1 MESCLLLVD
10 VYFPLVICDV
20 FIQAVCHNV
29 PDLGFRPQ
37 LCLNLVGLQ
46 GSVKLSSTFCNIL
59 MSMWFHLN
67 KSECIHS
74 FFCFS
79 LFINVL
85 LFWTLWDSSE
95 GDANLTCHLPAV
107 VNCQSSQFSM
117 CSFYIVVPSLC
128 KGWYPNM
135 SVQCVPQQA
144 GWRWSAVEP
153 GGWTRPATVR
163 SEPCLPALWS
173 PWAPRPNDLG
183 CSRPCGTCRFFSVGN
198 RTQ

>member
-20 FIQAVCHNV
+20 FIQVVCHNV

-59 MSMWFHLN
+59 MSMSFHLN
-67 KSECIHS
+67 QSECIHS
-74 FFCFS
+74 FFALVYLLMCCYFEHYGTPVREMPTWLVTS
-79 LFINVL
+79 LQWWIVKAHNLVCAHFIV
-85 LFWTLWDSSE
+85 
-95 GDANLTCHLPAV
+95 
-107 VNCQSSQFSM
+107 
-117 CSFYIVVPSLC
+117 VVPSLC

-198 RTQ
+198 TTQ